1 MGRINVLDKHV
12 AELIAAGEVVER
24 PSSVIKELVENSI
37 DAGATAIT
45 VEIKNGGVTFMR
57 VSDNGCGILKEDIR
71 PAFIRHAT
79 SKVKVEGDLDAIAT
93 LGFRGEALASVSS
106 VSHLELLTKAR
117 EEETGTRY
125 LIEGGEEVLFDDAGC
140 PDGTTF
146 IIRDLFYNVPA
157 RMKFLKTDMAEG
169 NAVSNVIDK
178 IALSHPEIAIT
189 YIKDQK
195 TVLRT
200 SGDSKLLSAIYAV
213 YGRDFAKAL
222 IPVDYTLGGIR
233 VTGFISRPENARPN
247 RNMQNFFINH
257 RFVICKTAMAA
268 ISEACKGTVMVGKFP
283 SCVLNLDMSF
293 NAVDVNVHPTKLEV
307 RFVNERPVF
316 DAVYHAVKTALMTGE
331 KRIEAKL
338 GNDPAKPVR
347 RVNPF
352 ELAQKVFRERDE
364 QPSKKPAV
372 GEGLAPPVK
381 RVSNRIDLQKE
392 QKKADDLFAMLDEP
406 EVSTP
411 TLNKTVRV
419 ADSASPFVDSYQRDI
434 AEKRAARDQKA
445 EEAPTE
451 PLSTEPEIPQ
461 TPPAQTQP
469 EQTAP
474 IQEASA
480 EPVPEQ
486 EAEEPKPLIDL
497 DENYYRYLG
506 EAFKT
511 YIIIEKNE
519 RELMLIDKHAAH
531 ERIIYEKLKQEKGS
545 GYSQLLLT
553 PITVALNKID
563 YNAVIEHLD
572 VFRDAGF
579 DIDDFGSGSIII
591 RSAPQYLPL
600 EDIEPSV
607 IEMAGY
613 LSEHK
618 KEIRSEKMDWI
629 YANVSCRAAIKG
641 GNRSTEQELIAL
653 VKQVENEDI
662 RHCPHGRP
670 VCILLKKHELERMFG
685 RVE

>member
-57 VSDNGCGILKEDIR
+57 VSDNGSGILKEDIR

-79 SKVKVEGDLDAIAT
+79 SKVKVEDDLDAIAT

-106 VSHLELLTKAR
+106 VSHLELITKAR

-125 LIEGGEEVLFDDAGC
+125 LIEGSEEIGFEDIGC

-178 IALSHPEIAIT
+178 IALSHPEIALT

-200 SGDSKLLSAIYAV
+200 AGDAKLLSAIYAV
-213 YGRDFAKAL
+213 YGRDFAKSL

-233 VTGFISRPENARPN
+233 VSGYISRPENARPN
-247 RNMQNFFINH
+247 RNMQNFFINR

-268 ISEACKGTVMVGKFP
+268 ISEACKGSVMVGKFP

-316 DAVYHAVKTALMTGE
+316 DAVYHSVKTALMNGE
-331 KRIEAKL
+331 KRVEARL
-338 GNDPAKPVR
+338 PDQPAKPVK

-364 QPSKKPAV
+364 KPVVQPAVKPAPKTV
-372 GEGLAPPVK
+372 L
-381 RVSNRIDLQKE
+381 KE
-392 QKKADDLFAMLDEP
+392 QEQKADQLFSMLDEP
-406 EVSTP
+406 EVTIP
-411 TLNKTVRV
+411 KRTIKV
-419 ADSASPFVDSYQRDI
+419 ADPAPDYAERYQRHI
-434 AEKRAARDQKA
+434 EEKREEKPAPVQEPKA
-445 EEAPTE
+445 PVQVPEKPVSE
-451 PLSTEPEIPQ
+451 PVV
-461 TPPAQTQP
+461 QP
-469 EQTAP
+469 
-474 IQEASA
+474 A
-480 EPVPEQ
+480 EPPR
-486 EAEEPKPLIDL
+486 EEPKPLIDV
-497 DENYYRYLG
+497 DENYYKYLG

-511 YIIIEKNE
+511 YIIVEKND

-531 ERIIYEKLKQEKGS
+531 ERIIYEKLKKEKGS

-553 PITVALNKID
+553 PLTVTLNKID
-563 YNAVIEHLD
+563 YNAVMSDLD
-572 VFRDAGF
+572 VFREAGF
-579 DIDDFGSGSIII
+579 DIEDFGSGSVIV
-591 RSAPQYLPL
+591 RSAPQYLPM

-613 LSEHK
+613 LSENK

-641 GNRSTEQELIAL
+641 GNRNTEQELIDLARR
-653 VKQVENEDI
+653 VEDEDI

-670 VCILLKKHELERMFG
+670 VCIILKKHELERMFG
-685 RVE
+685 RIE

>member
-1 MGRINVLDKHV
+1 MGRINILDKHV

-37 DAGATAIT
+37 DAGATAVT

-57 VSDNGCGILKEDIR
+57 VSDNGSGILKEDIR

-79 SKVKVEGDLDAIAT
+79 SKVRDEDDLGSIAT

-106 VSHLELLTKAR
+106 VSHLELITKAR
-117 EEETGTRY
+117 EEELGTRY
-125 LIEGGEEVLFDDAGC
+125 LIEGGEEISFEDAGC

-169 NAVSNVIDK
+169 NAVSNVVDK

-200 SGDSKLLSAIYAV
+200 AGDGKLLSAIYAV
-213 YGRDFAKAL
+213 YGRDFASAL
-222 IPVDYTLGGIR
+222 IPVEYTLGGIR
-233 VTGFISRPENARPN
+233 VSGYISRPENARPN
-247 RNMQNFFINH
+247 RNMQNFFINN

-268 ISEACKGTVMVGKFP
+268 ISEACKGSVMVGKFP
-283 SCVLNLDMSF
+283 SCVLNLSMSF
-293 NAVDVNVHPTKLEV
+293 SAVDVNVHPTKLEV

-316 DAVYHAVKTALMTGE
+316 DAVYHAVKTALMNGE
-331 KRIEAKL
+331 QRIEAKL
-338 GNDPAKPVR
+338 SAEPPKPVK

-364 QPSKKPAV
+364 QNVAQPAAKP
-372 GEGLAPPVK
+372 LP
-381 RVSNRIDLQKE
+381 RVDLQQE
-392 QKKADDLFAMLDEP
+392 QKKAERLFDMLDEP
-406 EVSTP
+406 IVTVP
-411 TLNKTVRV
+411 KAARTLSA
-419 ADSASPFVDSYQRDI
+419 ADSAFPVEERYQRYI
-434 AEKRAARDQKA
+434 EEKKQD
-445 EEAPTE
+445 
-451 PLSTEPEIPQ
+451 
-461 TPPAQTQP
+461 
-469 EQTAP
+469 
-474 IQEASA
+474 ASA
-480 EPVPEQ
+480 SQGSKPELPAEPAAPQPCVQ
-486 EAEEPKPLIDL
+486 EEPQPLIDI
-497 DENYYRYLG
+497 DENYYRYIG

-511 YIIIEKNE
+511 YVIVEKNQN
-519 RELMLIDKHAAH
+519 ELLLIDKHAAH
-531 ERIIYEKLKQEKGS
+531 ERIIFERLKKEKGS

-553 PITVALNKID
+553 PVTVTLNKMD
-563 YNAVIEHLD
+563 YNAVLANLD
-572 VFRDAGF
+572 VFSEAGF
-579 DIDDFGSGSIII
+579 DIDDFGSGMIIV
-591 RSAPQYLPL
+591 RSAPQYLPP
-600 EDIEPSV
+600 EDIESSV

-613 LSEHK
+613 LSENK
-618 KEIRSEKMDWI
+618 KEIRSEKMEWI

-653 VKQVENEDI
+653 ARQVEDEDI

-670 VCILLKKHELERMFG
+670 VCIVLKKHELERMFG
-685 RVE
+685 RIE

>member
-1 MGRINVLDKHV
+1 MGKINVLDKHV

-79 SKVKVEGDLDAIAT
+79 SKVKEEDDLDAIAT
-93 LGFRGEALASVSS
+93 LGFRGEALASVAS
-106 VSHLELLTKAR
+106 VSHLELITKAT
-117 EEETGTRY
+117 EEEIGSRY
-125 LIEGGEEVLFDDAGC
+125 LIEGGEEILFEDAGC

-189 YIKDQK
+189 YIKDSK
-195 TVLRT
+195 NVLRT
-200 SGDSKLLSAIYAV
+200 AGDGKLLSAIYAV
-213 YGRDFAKAL
+213 YGRDFAKSL
-222 IPVDYTLGGIR
+222 IPVDYTLGGIH
-233 VTGFISRPENARPN
+233 VTGYISRPENARPN

-268 ISEACKGTVMVGKFP
+268 ISEACKGVVMVGKFP
-283 SCVLNLDMSF
+283 SCVLNLEMSF

-316 DAVYHAVKTALMTGE
+316 DAVYHAVKTALMNGE
-331 KRIEAKL
+331 KRVEAKL
-338 GNDPAKPVR
+338 GTDSAKPVK

-364 QPSKKPAV
+364 QSVGEGVTRVSAPAESPNESV
-372 GEGLAPPVK
+372 GEGLAHAVD
-381 RVSNRIDLQKE
+381 VSDRRLDHLKE
-392 QKKADDLFAMLDEP
+392 QKRADALFEMLDEP
-406 EVSTP
+406 EVSVP
-411 TLNKTVRV
+411 KLHMNAKV
-419 ADSASPFVDSYQRDI
+419 ADSASPFVDHYQQQVAQKQAQKSAVTPEEREQDAPAVSDSVI
-434 AEKRAARDQKA
+434 PEK
-445 EEAPTE
+445 E
-451 PLSTEPEIPQ
+451 PS
-461 TPPAQTQP
+461 
-469 EQTAP
+469 
-474 IQEASA
+474 
-480 EPVPEQ
+480 EQ
-486 EAEEPKPLIDL
+486 EPQPLIEVD
-497 DENYYRYLG
+497 DNAYRYIG
-506 EAFKT
+506 EAFQT
-511 YIIIEKNE
+511 YVIIEKNP
-519 RELMLIDKHAAH
+519 RELLLIDKHAAH
-531 ERIIYEKLKQEKGS
+531 ERIIFEKLKKEKGS

-553 PITVALNKID
+553 PVTVTLNKID

-572 VFRDAGF
+572 VFRETGF
-579 DIDDFGSGSIII
+579 DIDDFGSGSIIV

-613 LSEHK
+613 LSDHK
-618 KEIRSEKMDWI
+618 KEIRSEKMEWI

-641 GNRSTEQELIAL
+641 GNKSTEQELIAL
-653 VKQVENEDI
+653 AKQVEDEDI

-670 VCILLKKHELERMFG
+670 VCIVLKKHELERMFG

>member
-1 MGRINVLDKHV
+1 MGKINVLDKHV

-24 PSSVIKELVENSI
+24 PSSVIKELAENAI

-79 SKVKVEGDLDAIAT
+79 SKVKAEDDLDAIAT
-93 LGFRGEALASVSS
+93 LGFRGEALASVAS
-106 VSHLELLTKAR
+106 VSHLELITKAG
-117 EEETGTRY
+117 EEETGSRY
-125 LIEGGEEVLFDDAGC
+125 LIEGGEEVLFEDAGC

-189 YIKDQK
+189 YIRDGK

-200 SGDSKLLSAIYAV
+200 AGDAKLLSAIYAV
-213 YGRDFAKAL
+213 YGRDFAASL
-222 IPVDYTLGGIR
+222 IPVDYALGGVH
-233 VTGFISRPENARPN
+233 VTGYISRPENARPN

-268 ISEACKGTVMVGKFP
+268 ISEACKGSVMVGKFP
-283 SCVLNLDMSF
+283 SCVINLDMSF
-293 NAVDVNVHPTKLEV
+293 SAVDVNVHPTKLEV

-316 DAVYHAVKTALMTGE
+316 DAVYHAVKTALMNGE
-331 KRIEAKL
+331 RRKEAHL
-338 GNDPAKPVR
+338 TPRPAKPVN

-364 QPSKKPAV
+364 QPRAE
-372 GEGLAPPVK
+372 EGLAPPVTSPKIKVDSEEERK
-381 RVSNRIDLQKE
+381 RSD
-392 QKKADDLFAMLDEP
+392 ALFEMLDEP
-406 EVSTP
+406 AV
-411 TLNKTVRV
+411 
-419 ADSASPFVDSYQRDI
+419 SASPLKQTAKVSDSAPSFGDDYRRSI
-434 AEKRAARDQKA
+434 AEKQAQKQDDPSGRGEA
-445 EEAPTE
+445 CSSRMEEPVKEDPIISAP
-451 PLSTEPEIPQ
+451 
-461 TPPAQTQP
+461 
-469 EQTAP
+469 
-474 IQEASA
+474 A
-480 EPVPEQ
+480 EPRDTEKAPVEEPVQ
-486 EAEEPKPLIDL
+486 SVEEPKPLIEI
-497 DENYYRYLG
+497 DENYYRFIG
-506 EAFKT
+506 EAFRT
-511 YIIIEKNE
+511 YIIIEKND
-519 RELMLIDKHAAH
+519 RELLLIDKHAAH

-545 GYSQLLLT
+545 GCSQLLLT
-553 PITVALNKID
+553 PVTVTLSKLE
-563 YNAVIEHLD
+563 YNAVIENRD
-572 VFRDAGF
+572 VFSEAGF
-579 DIDDFGSGSIII
+579 DVDDFGSGSVIV
-591 RSAPQYLPL
+591 RAAPQYLPL
-600 EDIEPSV
+600 EEIEPSV

-613 LSEHK
+613 LCEHK
-618 KEIRSEKMDWI
+618 KVIRSEKMEWI

-653 VKQVENEDI
+653 AKQVESEDV

-670 VCILLKKHELERMFG
+670 VCILLKKSELERMFG